1 MDLGLKGKV
10 AVVTGGAKG
19 IGSGIS
25 EVLAEEG
32 CNLVINYRSD
42 KEYCEKFAS
51 DLAERTGVKVVTVQG
66 DVSIQETVDKIFD
79 TAIEVFGDVDI
90 LINNAGGGSLRS
102 GDGRKNF
109 EDLTYDDWRGVQ
121 DNNLNSAF
129 MMCNKFVGHWKR
141 NGRGGHIVNVLS
153 KTCLTTNSINN
164 QAYASA
170 KGGLLALTRSLA
182 NEVTPYGIIVNGIVP
197 GYVYNSRTDKDSA
210 RYKKMMSLVPTGDYG
225 HPRDM
230 GTVTAFLCSHAA
242 NQIIG
247 AVIDCTGGTML

>member
-19 IGSGIS
+19 IGAGIS

-32 CNLVINYRSD
+32 CNVVVNYRSD
-42 KEYCEKFAS
+42 KEYSEKFAA
-51 DLAERTGVKVVTVQG
+51 DLAAKNGVKVIAVQG
-66 DVSIQETVDKIFD
+66 DVSTQEAVDNLFNV
-79 TAIEVFGDVDI
+79 TIETFGDVDI
-90 LINNAGGGSLRS
+90 LINNAGGG
-102 GDGRKNF
+102 GGVKKNF
-109 EDLTYDDWRGVQ
+109 EDLTYEDWRRTQ

-129 MMCNKFVGHWKR
+129 MMCNKFVGYWK
-141 NGRGGHIVNVLS
+141 NKGRGGHIVNVLS

-164 QAYASA
+164 QPYASA

-182 NEVTPYGIIVNGIVP
+182 NEVTRYGIIVNGIVP
-197 GYVYNSRTDKDSA
+197 GYVYNSKTDKNSD

-225 HPRDM
+225 YPRDM
-230 GTVTAFLCSHAA
+230 GTVATFLCSHQA